1 MKYTLNLATGAYI
14 NRRHLYGLYAG
25 LAFVLVLV
33 LTLNLVNLVRSRAR
47 TAEIDARLTELRSR
61 DRATAAAEV
70 NPTETQRLAAR
81 IVFANE
87 LLIRDAYRWTA
98 LFDQLEEHL
107 VSGVSIR
114 GLTPDYKS
122 GELQISGVAA
132 SIGDLRRFL
141 DRLAASTVF
150 ENVYL
155 KNQSKIKNEE
165 ETSEITFSI
174 ELKRTTGGAE

>member
-1 MKYTLNLATGAYI
+1 MKYTLNLSTGAYI

-25 LAFVLVLV
+25 LAFALVLV
-33 LTLNLVNLVRSRAR
+33 LMLNLVNLLRSRAR
-47 TAEIDARLTELRSR
+47 TAEIETRLTEVRVR
-61 DRATAAAEV
+61 DRATEGAEV
-70 NPTETQRLAAR
+70 NATEVQRLAKR

-87 LLIRDAYRWTA
+87 LLVRDTYRWTA
-98 LFDQLEEHL
+98 LCDQLEDHL

-122 GELQISGVAA
+122 GKLQISGVAA

-155 KNQSKIKNEE
+155 KNQAKVKNEE
-165 ETSEITFSI
+165 ETNDITFSI
-174 ELKRTTGGAE
+174 ELKRKAGGEE